1 MASFRADTVFRF
13 ESESL
18 ETAGRE
24 LRRLA
29 VVARDAGF
37 RLETARVEPSEP
49 DDGEEDPSV
58 TPYGPLDDE

>member
-29 VVARDAGF
+29 VIARDAGF

-49 DDGEEDPSV
+49 DDGEGPSV
-58 TPYGPLDDE
+58 TPYGPLDVE

>member
-1 MASFRADTVFRF
+1 VTSFRADTVFRF

-18 ETAGRE
+18 EAAGRE

-37 RLETARVEPSEP
+37 WLETARVEQSEA
-49 DDGEEDPSV
+49 EDEGGNPSV
-58 TPYGPLDDE
+58 TPYGPLDPE

>member
-29 VVARDAGF
+29 VIARDAGF

-49 DDGEEDPSV
+49 DDGEEPSV
-58 TPYGPLDDE
+58 TPYGPLDVE

>member
-1 MASFRADTVFRF
+1 MTSFRADTVFRF
-13 ESESL
+13 QSESL

-37 RLETARVEPSEP
+37 ELETARVEQSEP
-49 DDGEEDPSV
+49 DDDGKDPSV
-58 TPYGPLDDE
+58 KPYGPLDDE